1 MEILYLEW
9 SKVDEAIWTMCDI
22 IKRDYEFDV
31 IVGISRGGLIP
42 AVRISHIFDNKRLL
56 LMEAKYY
63 KDIGV
68 RDDKPKINLPL
79 KQEDIAGKRV
89 LLVDDVADTGGTLVV
104 VKEYIESLSPIDLK
118 VAVVASKP
126 ISLVKPDYTVFNT
139 DRWIIFPWEK
149 MPVEKKK

>member
-22 IKRDYEFDV
+22 IKGDYEFDV

-68 RDDKPKINLPL
+68 RDDKPKITLQL
-79 KQEDIAGKRV
+79 KKEDIAGKRV

>member
-1 MEILYLEW
+1 
-9 SKVDEAIWTMCDI
+9 
-22 IKRDYEFDV
+22 
-31 IVGISRGGLIP
+31 
-42 AVRISHIFDNKRLL
+42 
-56 LMEAKYY
+56 MEAKYY

-68 RDDKPKINLPL
+68 RDDKPKITLQL
-79 KQEDIAGKRV
+79 KKEDIAGKRV

-104 VKEYIESLSPIDLK
+104 VKEYIESLSPTDLK

>member
-22 IKRDYEFDV
+22 IKKEYEFDV

-68 RDDKPKINLPL
+68 RDDKPKISLAF
-79 KQEDIAGKRV
+79 KKEDVTGKKV
-89 LLVDDVADTGGTLVV
+89 LLVDDVADTGGTLAA
-104 VKEYIESLSPIDLK
+104 VKEHIESLSPKELK

-126 ISLVKPDYTVFNT
+126 ISIVKPDYTVFNT
-139 DRWIIFPWEK
+139 DKWIIFPWEK

>member
-22 IKRDYEFDV
+22 IKREYEFDV

-68 RDDKPKINLPL
+68 RDDKPKISLAF
-79 KQEDIAGKRV
+79 KKEDVTGKKV
-89 LLVDDVADTGGTLVV
+89 LLVDDVADTGGTLAA
-104 VKEYIESLSPIDLK
+104 VKEHIESLSPKELK

-126 ISLVKPDYTVFNT
+126 ISIVKPDYTVFNT
-139 DRWIIFPWEK
+139 DKWIIFPWEK

>member
-22 IKRDYEFDV
+22 IKKEYEFDV

-68 RDDKPKINLPL
+68 SNDKPKISLAF
-79 KQEDIAGKRV
+79 KKEDVTGKKV
-89 LLVDDVADTGGTLVV
+89 LLVDDVADTGGTLAA
-104 VKEYIESLSPIDLK
+104 VKEHIESLSPKELK

-126 ISLVKPDYTVFNT
+126 ISIVKPDYTVFNT
-139 DRWIIFPWEK
+139 DKWIIFPWEK